1 MDDFVR
7 GTERQVLEPILG
19 AATRQTAWDKDLSTM
34 LFQLLI
40 PRDLRSYAQD
50 RVAMVLIVD
59 EDAANYPWELLAQR
73 TRAGV
78 EPLAVQSGLL
88 RQLRSSSSEH
98 RMAPASGRATLVVGD
113 TQSGWADLPGAQA
126 EAEAVQARLA
136 KDYDSTPLIKK
147 DSMAIVSALLTRELR
162 IVHLAG
168 HGNFDPADSRQRG
181 MKIGPDQWLT
191 PDILDGML
199 AAPDLVFVNCCHL
212 GVIAGAKE
220 GTPSPQLAAS
230 FAVKLMNL
238 GVRAVVAAGW
248 AVEDQAA
255 RVFADRFYQRMLE
268 GERFGDAV
276 LDARQRAFELYPH
289 SNTWGAYQCYGNP
302 DFRLDAGHWK
312 RGEERTPGPF
322 VARHE
327 VLQRLMDIASQAVGA
342 EREDLLKELENL
354 RDQTLGQWRDGEMLS
369 AFGNAYAE
377 LGSFEEA
384 IAAYRQALADEH
396 GNAPLRAAQ
405 QIANLLDRRSR
416 KMTGDQQAALRR
428 EALAWLEKVAPLADT
443 AELASLRAGYYKRAG
458 DLAHALATYQRAA
471 EMHKRMMSDSFYY
484 PGLNAAAIA
493 FVLPRGDPGNW
504 RQQVRECAD
513 AAARQRDEKRD
524 VWSRAGVVD
533 ATLMMALWD
542 NKIAEKQSDIAK
554 AYIAVGEGGGARREM
569 DSILGQIEFL
579 TANLPADHAAQGPL
593 RAILAEVKGRFE

>member
-1 MDDFVR
+1 
-7 GTERQVLEPILG
+7 
-19 AATRQTAWDKDLSTM
+19 
-34 LFQLLI
+34 
-40 PRDLRSYAQD
+40 
-50 RVAMVLIVD
+50 
-59 EDAANYPWELLAQR
+59 
-73 TRAGV
+73 
-78 EPLAVQSGLL
+78 
-88 RQLRSSSSEH
+88 
-98 RMAPASGRATLVVGD
+98 
-113 TQSGWADLPGAQA
+113 
-126 EAEAVQARLA
+126 
-136 KDYDSTPLIKK
+136 
-147 DSMAIVSALLTRELR
+147 
-162 IVHLAG
+162 
-168 HGNFDPADSRQRG
+168 
-181 MKIGPDQWLT
+181 
-191 PDILDGML
+191 
-199 AAPDLVFVNCCHL
+199 
-212 GVIAGAKE
+212 
-220 GTPSPQLAAS
+220 
-230 FAVKLMNL
+230 
-238 GVRAVVAAGW
+238 
-248 AVEDQAA
+248 
-255 RVFADRFYQRMLE
+255 
-268 GERFGDAV
+268 
-276 LDARQRAFELYPH
+276 
-289 SNTWGAYQCYGNP
+289 
-302 DFRLDAGHWK
+302 
-312 RGEERTPGPF
+312 
-322 VARHE
+322 
-327 VLQRLMDIASQAVGA
+327 MDIASQAVGA